1 MFYKNSEIDKQSTY
15 TNFTV
20 PSAMAQHISTYINEF
35 SMQINPNAFSL
46 HPNHQSSSHPH
57 TYLLT

>member
-15 TNFTV
+15 TNFTL
-20 PSAMAQHISTYINEF
+20 PSAMAEHISTYINEF

-46 HPNHQSSSHPH
+46 HPNHQFPP
-57 TYLLT
+57 LLTYINY